1 MTAQDNP
8 EFLNKKRK
16 FFHLAHPATYFITL
30 ALLSYTPAMFFLN
43 FPLIEILLK
52 NSEKQGPFKPDD
64 TVSIFLCSLLFC
76 SILITWVF
84 AVLYFIDLRKLGKI
98 YRRRFEQNR
107 NFFLAHKSDLHGCL
121 TFLGW
126 LFLVIGIVSAYIYCL
141 DCLNKVDKVF
151 DLDQARLSLYFLG
164 ETPEILIHMTVF
176 SIIILSYMIFTY
188 FRKHSQVIEIQLQE
202 RFCEPDSEDE
212 I

>member
-16 FFHLAHPATYFITL
+16 FFHLAYPATFCITL

-43 FPLIEILLK
+43 FPLIEILIK
-52 NSEKQGPFKPDD
+52 NSEKQSFFKPDD
-64 TVSIFLCSLLFC
+64 TVSIFLCCLLFC

-84 AVLYFIDLRKLGKI
+84 AVLYFIDLRKLVKI
-98 YRRRFEQNR
+98 YRKRFEQNR

-121 TFLGW
+121 TFAGW
-126 LFLVIGIVSAYIYCL
+126 LFFVIGIVMAYIYCL
-141 DCLNKVDKVF
+141 DCHDKVEKVF
-151 DLDQARLSLYFLG
+151 DLDQARFRLYLFG
-164 ETPEILIHMTVF
+164 ETPELLIHMTVF
-176 SIIILSYMIFTY
+176 SIIILFYMIFTY
-188 FRKHSQVIEIQLQE
+188 FHKHSQVIEIQLQE
-202 RFCEPDSEDE
+202 RFREPDSEDE